1 MSFPVFEVYNKDNNV
16 LSQNILW
23 YHLFPHPCKNI
34 YSQKY
39 LYTRVA
45 VPWPGSG
52 VAACLMGDETC
63 LIETLFF
70 SIFFKTEENGSG
82 WWN

>member
-1 MSFPVFEVYNKDNNV
+1 MSFLVFEVHSKDNNV
-16 LSQNILW
+16 LPQNILW
-23 YHLFPHPCKNI
+23 YHLFPHPFKNI

-39 LYTRVA
+39 LYTR
-45 VPWPGSG
+45 GSG
-52 VAACLMGDETC
+52 IATCFMGDETC